1 MVFDDQLGRLD
12 FNQARLM
19 FIEVL
24 AAEMG
29 LPILEIVTQY
39 NEGGELKRRIDI
51 AASYIAGKQDY
62 PPSLSGRGIHSKA
75 IH

>member
-1 MVFDDQLGRLD
+1 MD

-19 FIEVL
+19 FIEAL
-24 AAEMG
+24 ADDAGMT
-29 LPILEIVTQY
+29 ILEIVSQY

-62 PPSLSGRGIHSKA
+62 PPSLHGRGRNYNSTIH
-75 IH
+75 